1 MGEGLSHRGNPG
13 KHYYPSHR
21 GRFSG
26 PRNRDSMYCCWGYK
40 QVDIENSAGQRQGRP
55 ASRQGLRGIRQIR
68 ALGLWPGPSR
78 AQFPTLWTDQ
88 EEALP
93 CSGTVAATT
102 GAAKVLGFKGKKKK
116 KGMWVVMR
124 ALCGGNIFYTL
135 KRLFDLF

>member
-1 MGEGLSHRGNPG
+1 MGILENTI
-13 KHYYPSHR
+13 YYPSHR

-78 AQFPTLWTDQ
+78 LSSPPFGQIKRKHFLALGRSPQRLAQQKSLDSKQ
-88 EEALP
+88 
-93 CSGTVAATT
+93 
-102 GAAKVLGFKGKKKK
+102 KKKK
-116 KGMWVVMR
+116 K
-124 ALCGGNIFYTL
+124 
-135 KRLFDLF
+135 